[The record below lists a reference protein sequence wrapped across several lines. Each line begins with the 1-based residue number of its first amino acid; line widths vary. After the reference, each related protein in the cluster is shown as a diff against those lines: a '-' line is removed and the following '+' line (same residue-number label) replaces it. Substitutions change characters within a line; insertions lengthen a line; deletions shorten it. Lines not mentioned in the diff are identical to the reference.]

1 MFKYSINLLWSEEDD
16 CYVATVSEFP
26 GLSAFGESPE
36 EAIKEAKI
44 AVDGFLRV
52 FKEDGCLIPKPNT
65 LKPFSGQT
73 RLRLPKSLHA
83 TLNQEAQKDG
93 VSLNTYIISLLSE
106 RHVAKQLEKELTE
119 LKNIVLSSILLTG
132 GHGIQ
137 AKSDGHTFKL
147 NDDMKWPEAAV
158 NPKILG
164 NS

>member
-16 CYVATVSEFP
+16 CYVAKVSEFP

-44 AVDGFLRV
+44 AVDGFLKV
-52 FKEDGCLIPKPNT
+52 FKEDGCLIPTPNT

-106 RHVAKQLEKELTE
+106 RHVAKQLEKEIAE
-119 LKNIVLSSILLTG
+119 LKNLVLLSVLPTG

-147 NDDMKWPEAAV
+147 NDYMKRPEAAV